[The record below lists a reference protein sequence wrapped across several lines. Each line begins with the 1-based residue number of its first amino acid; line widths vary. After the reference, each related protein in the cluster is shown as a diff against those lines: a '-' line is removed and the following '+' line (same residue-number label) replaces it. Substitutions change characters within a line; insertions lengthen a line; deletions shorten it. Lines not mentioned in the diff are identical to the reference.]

1 MVAFLEGLMGLGPHI
16 LVASV
21 IWMIILKKY
30 VKLPT
35 MICIIGGFALGI
47 STPWSINTIFG

>member
-1 MVAFLEGLMGLGPHI
+1 MGLGPHI